1 MIAIASDR
9 RAAGKRRQ
17 EAASGLFLLLALML
31 TILAIRPETARA
43 EISPFTDARR
53 ICRTLLPAFAEQPIG
68 LIREPERWLGD
79 GRTVIVYQW
88 TGDRLDGADQAGWLA
103 CWFLPMKDT
112 GGFWQ
117 IDHLETS
124 KYGVMTRYD
133 VQQLYKLLR
142 MDRDRATATI
152 EGGEFNLGYLV
163 QQTINAL
170 ALGCLYALIAVA
182 FSLIYAAGRFIN
194 FAFGPLITMGAF
206 MLLTTGGIVGS
217 ASFGPALSFA
227 LAMAAIAIPSAVFGW
242 TMYAGIFRRLA
253 QRPLAAMIAA
263 IGLAIALREAM
274 RLLHGPATQWL
285 PFQPDAMLNLGAIDG
300 FTVVASVRH
309 MFIGIAAGLLA
320 LALYV
325 AGKRTRW
332 GRAFRASVQDRGM
345 AALLGVDGPR
355 LIACAF
361 LIGGMLAGLAGAFAA
376 WHYGPVDFRMGTPL
390 GFKALT
396 AAVVGGLGSIPGA
409 FLGGITVAAVETIAG
424 AAIGGAWRDVIVFGL
439 LAGMLVLRPG
449 GLTGDRP

>member
-1 MIAIASDR
+1 MMLIAPDR
-9 RAAGKRRQ
+9 RAAGKRRHD
-17 EAASGLFLLLALML
+17 AISCGFALLAFALSVI
-31 TILAIRPETARA
+31 TIWPETARA
-43 EISPFTDARR
+43 EINPFMEARR
-53 ICRTLLPAFAEQPIG
+53 ICRTLLPAFAEQPVG
-68 LIREPERWLGD
+68 LIREPERWLDD
-79 GRTVIVYQW
+79 GRTAIVYRW
-88 TGDRLDGADQAGWLA
+88 TGDRLGNADEAGWLA

-112 GGFWQ
+112 GGLWQ
-117 IDHLETS
+117 IEKLETS

-142 MDRDRATATI
+142 MDRHRTEAAI
-152 EGGEFNLGYLV
+152 EGGAYNLGYLV
-163 QQTINAL
+163 QQAINAL

-206 MLLTTGGIVGS
+206 MLLTTGGIVGNPDLGPIV
-217 ASFGPALSFA
+217 SFV
-227 LAMAAIAIPSAVFGW
+227 LAMAAVAVPSAVFGW
-242 TMYAGIFRRLA
+242 AMYAGIFRHLA

-263 IGLAIALREAM
+263 IGLAIALREAVRM
-274 RLLHGPATQWL
+274 LQGPATQWL
-285 PFQPDAMLNLGAIDG
+285 PFQPDAMLHLGAIDG

-309 MFIGIAAGLLA
+309 LFIGIAAGLLA
-320 LALYV
+320 LALYI

-345 AALLGVDGPR
+345 ASLLGVDGPR
-355 LIACAF
+355 LIAGAF

-409 FLGGITVAAVETIAG
+409 FLGGIAVAAVETVAG

-449 GLTGDRP
+449 ERP

>member
-1 MIAIASDR
+1 MIPIASDR
-9 RAAGKRRQ
+9 RAAGKRRHG
-17 EAASGLFLLLALML
+17 AVSGAFALLALAL
-31 TILAIRPETARA
+31 TVLAIWPDAARA

-53 ICRTLLPAFAEQPIG
+53 ICRTLLPAFADQPIG
-68 LIREPERWLGD
+68 LIREPERWLND

-88 TGDRLDGADQAGWLA
+88 TGDRLGGANEAGWLA

-112 GGFWQ
+112 AGLWQ
-117 IDHLETS
+117 IEKLETS

-142 MDRDRATATI
+142 MDQRRTEPAI
-152 EGGEFNLGYLV
+152 EGGELNLGYLV

-206 MLLTTGGIVGS
+206 MLLTTGGIVGDTRLGPIV
-217 ASFGPALSFA
+217 SFG
-227 LAMAAIAIPSAVFGW
+227 LAFAAIAVPSAVFGW
-242 TMYAGIFRRLA
+242 TMYAAIFRHLA

-263 IGLAIALREAM
+263 IGLAIALREAVRM
-274 RLLHGPATQWL
+274 LHGPATQWL
-285 PFQPDAMLNLGAIDG
+285 PFEPDAMLDLGAIDG

-345 AALLGVDGPR
+345 AALLGVDGPK

-409 FLGGITVAAVETIAG
+409 FLGGIAVAAVETVAG